1 MTDLSSSHTRKVS
14 AGTAAARSSNDFPRW
29 VQLGWRGT
37 GAVTLLA
44 LLGVGLYFRRYE
56 GGAPNL
62 FFVWSVTLMLA
73 AGIVLLT
80 RRMLVASVLVPS
92 MIAIVVTAAAVKH
105 RVMEMSIH
113 AYDLVYYMT
122 SWSTL
127 AFLWDQY
134 RGPLLQLVF
143 ALLGLALVTVF
154 AYRADATRIRR
165 SSALAALVLF
175 AGLTAIAQHVKG
187 ERRHTQQYWEDLV
200 VSTFY
205 SSWAETA
212 ETLLRGQLIRAA
224 GAAPG
229 PVFQVPQ
236 SCEVGEKPPHI
247 VLVHQESVVPPE
259 FFPEVGYDKSVDKM
273 FRSGDGKL
281 HKMRVETYGGAS
293 WLTEFSI
300 LAGVS
305 TYSFGGMRPFVQSLM
320 AGKVHDTLPQAL
332 ARCGYRNTVFY
343 PLSRNFV
350 QNAKFYTAVGM
361 PEIYDM
367 KDQGAKTGNERDRF
381 YYGNAL
387 KLMEE
392 HFKTSDK
399 PLFTFVITMATHG
412 PYHQPYMPE
421 ETVPGG
427 APGTNPE
434 MHEYLRRL
442 SMARID
448 FEAFQADLKRRFPN
462 ERILFVR
469 YGDHQPIAT
478 RSYLGFG
485 DARAAEDVALDKESP
500 GFITYYAM
508 DGLNYT
514 LKPLPEHEVLDVPYF
529 GTALLEAAGLPL
541 SDAQKE
547 RKRLMSVC
555 GGRYDACQPESEI
568 LAFHRRLIDSGLLE
582 AR

>member
-1 MTDLSSSHTRKVS
+1 MTDLSAGQQTAGSSTDL
-14 AGTAAARSSNDFPRW
+14 AQSSREFPGW
-29 VQLGWRGT
+29 LVLGWRGT
-37 GAVTLLA
+37 GALTALA
-44 LLGVGLYFRRYE
+44 LIGIGLYFRRYE

-62 FFVWSVTLMLA
+62 FFVWSVTLMLM
-73 AGIVLLT
+73 AGIVLVT
-80 RRMLVASVLVPS
+80 RRILVASVLVAA

-127 AFLWDQY
+127 AFLYDQY

-143 ALLGLALVTVF
+143 ALLGLVLATVL
-154 AYRADATRIRR
+154 AYRMDGTRIPRR
-165 SSALAALVLF
+165 YAAAAF
-175 AGLTAIAQHVKG
+175 ATLIGATWVAQDWKG

-212 ETLLRGQLIRAA
+212 ETLMRGQLIRAA

-229 PVFQVPQ
+229 PVFQIPA
-236 SCEVGEKPPHI
+236 SCEPGEKPPHI
-247 VLVHQESVVPPE
+247 ILVHQESVVPPE
-259 FFPEVGYDKSVDKM
+259 YFPQVAYDKAVDPM
-273 FRSGDGKL
+273 FRSGDGQL

-320 AGKVHDTLPQAL
+320 AGKVHDTLPEAL
-332 ARCGYRNTVFY
+332 SRCGYRNAVFY
-343 PLSRNFV
+343 PLNRNFV

-367 KDQGAKTGNERDRF
+367 KDQGAPTGNERDRF
-381 YYGNAL
+381 YYANAM

-392 HFKTSDK
+392 HLKTSDK
-399 PLFTFVITMATHG
+399 PLFEFVITMATHG
-412 PYHQPYMPE
+412 PYLNPYMPE

-427 APGTNPE
+427 GPGTHPE

-448 FEAFQADLKRRFPN
+448 FEAFRAELKRRFPG
-462 ERILFVR
+462 ERILLVR

-485 DARAAEDVALDKESP
+485 QARAAEDVALDKESP

-508 DGLNYT
+508 EGLNYP

-529 GTALLEAAGLPL
+529 GTVLLEAAGLPL

-547 RKRLMSVC
+547 RKRLMAVC
-555 GGRYDACQPESEI
+555 GGRYDGCKPESEI
-568 LAFHRRLIDSGLLE
+568 LAFHRRLIDSGLLQ